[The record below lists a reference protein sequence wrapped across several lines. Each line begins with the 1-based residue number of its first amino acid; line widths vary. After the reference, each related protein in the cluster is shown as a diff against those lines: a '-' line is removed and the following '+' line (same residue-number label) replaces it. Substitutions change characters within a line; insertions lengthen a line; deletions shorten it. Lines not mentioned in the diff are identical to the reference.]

1 MALAGASAVE
11 LCSVVMHEGFDG
23 LTRVV
28 EELDAFLAA
37 RGVRFSELVGRAA
50 DAVCGYGEVPARP
63 GRWRE
68 FVPEE
73 TIG

>member
-1 MALAGASAVE
+1 
-11 LCSVVMHEGFDG
+11 MHEGFSG

-28 EELDAFLAA
+28 GELDALLAA
-37 RGVRFSELVGRAA
+37 RGVRFSDLVGRAA
-50 DAVCGYGEVPARP
+50 DALLGYGEVPAIP

-68 FVPEE
+68 FVPVE